1 MPRRKVRY
9 RKLQK
14 YSIGDMRDRITIHTR
29 AITPPTYA
37 NASFTET
44 YDVGVEDW
52 ALVETPTTISKGI
65 AVFNGV
71 NVPTGTSHIF
81 VVRFDSVWTKEN
93 VIRWEGDSY
102 KILKTNDPDKRQ
114 QYLEFAC
121 RLLGDETLAANK

>member
-1 MPRRKVRY
+1 MPRRKVKY

-14 YSIGDMRDRITIHTR
+14 YSIGDMRHRVTLHTR
-29 AITPPTYA
+29 VITPPNYA
-37 NASFTET
+37 NAEFTET

-52 ALVETPTTISKGI
+52 AFVETPTTVGKGI

-71 NVPTGTSHIF
+71 NVPPKTPHIF
-81 VVRFDSVWTKEN
+81 VIRFDSAITKEN

-114 QYLEFAC
+114 QYLELASQ
-121 RLLGDETLAANK
+121 LLGDETLDANK